1 MYAITIT
8 IIFCLFGILR
18 NEFGFSDLKTCSLEH
33 NKSIRIVYN
42 IFLLINVAAIW
53 SLLLYSWKNIKIN
66 SSLILFQ
73 YCLVVISVSLTISIT
88 VIMDFLTEYS
98 NQNQKTYSNIGIV
111 FGSLTGSCIAIAR
124 LSNKSLLRKLRTRI
138 FVRKSMQFTD
148 SMLSMLKPEETITF
162 EATILSEFFENITT
176 EVIN

>member
-1 MYAITIT
+1 M
-8 IIFCLFGILR
+8 
-18 NEFGFSDLKTCSLEH
+18 
-33 NKSIRIVYN
+33 
-42 IFLLINVAAIW
+42 
-53 SLLLYSWKNIKIN
+53 
-66 SSLILFQ
+66 
-73 YCLVVISVSLTISIT
+73 VISVSLTISIT